1 MTTNKEHTMKA
12 AQIDAALK
20 QLAYEIAEDRAT
32 YDTLTAVL
40 VMHVIDRFI
49 IDAPTTSKERL
60 FDILKEKTNG

>member
-1 MTTNKEHTMKA
+1 MRGTTTMTKA

-49 IDAPTTSKERL
+49 IDAPAESKERL
-60 FDILKEKTNG
+60 FDILKEKTDD

>member
-49 IDAPTTSKERL
+49 IDAPTASKERL
-60 FDILKEKTNG
+60 FDILKEKTND